1 MPMPFILAHP
11 ALLESFSQY
20 GIADLRH
27 RHADDIANLRNQVDT
42 KTREN
47 QQLLKMIA
55 CLQMENAYLEQTC
68 NLYYDAYKTHQTFMQ
83 THFDKPDTLPA

>member
-11 ALLESFSQY
+11 AILESFSQY

-27 RHADDIANLRNQVDT
+27 RHADEIANLRNQVDT

-47 QQLLKMIA
+47 ERLRKIIA
-55 CLQMENAYLEQTC
+55 CLQVDNAYLEKTC
-68 NLYYDAYKTHQTFMQ
+68 NLYYDDYQTEQALMQ
-83 THFDKPDTLPA
+83 KHDETL